1 MSGFIQ
7 SIQEKVAVLFR
18 VKKELRR
25 SIHLDRLRILDVLK
39 RILFSETLVEF
50 IFYDEPAL
58 ILKLLVVNF
67 PQSVNIVETL
77 HEIVE
82 FFNLKGLKL
91 VAKESVEH
99 LGKLLI
105 CIKID

>member
-1 MSGFIQ
+1 MSGFVL
-7 SIQEKVAVLFR
+7 SIQEKVAVLLR
-18 VKKELRR
+18 IMKELRR

-39 RILFSETLVEF
+39 GILFSETLVEF
-50 IFYDEPAL
+50 IFNDKPAL

-82 FFNLKGLKL
+82 LVNLEGLEL
-91 VAKESVEH
+91 VTK
-99 LGKLLI
+99 
-105 CIKID
+105 